1 MLVVLVSMS
10 GDVLWRFADG
20 DRLRSTELDH
30 GVVGPV
36 WSENPGHLIKINVVG
51 NVINADA
58 P

>member
-1 MLVVLVSMS
+1 MLVVLASMS

-30 GVVGPV
+30 GVICPV
-36 WSENPGHLIKINVVG
+36 WPENPSNLIEINVVG